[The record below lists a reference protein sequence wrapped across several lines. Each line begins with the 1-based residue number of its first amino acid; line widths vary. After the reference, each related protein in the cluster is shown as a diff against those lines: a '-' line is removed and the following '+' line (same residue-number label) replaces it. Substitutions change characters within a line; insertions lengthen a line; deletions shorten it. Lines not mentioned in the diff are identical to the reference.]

1 MLYIS
6 TSVWVLRT
14 PNAGQNLHFQH
25 CLCYKAEKK
34 FAAKF
39 SKKMDFLSLH
49 QNAVPVFYSQKKTSG
64 CFAKRAKID
73 QFAKAVKVEKSKQN

>member
-1 MLYIS
+1 MYKSSLKSMHSQMLVEIFIFS
-6 TSVWVLRT
+6 IVCDTKL
-14 PNAGQNLHFQH
+14 
-25 CLCYKAEKK
+25 KKK

-49 QNAVPVFYSQKKTSG
+49 QNAVPVFYSQKKTSD